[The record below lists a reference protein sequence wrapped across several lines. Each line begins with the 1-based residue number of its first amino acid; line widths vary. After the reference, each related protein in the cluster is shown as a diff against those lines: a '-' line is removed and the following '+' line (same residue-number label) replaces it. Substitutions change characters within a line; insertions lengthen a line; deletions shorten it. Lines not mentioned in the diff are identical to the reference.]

1 MEASSFFAALDP
13 LRIALVAVA
22 AFAGSLAAG
31 LSGLGGGM
39 LLAIV
44 IAPIVGIEVLVPVMT
59 VTMLLNH
66 VARVGAFYREVD
78 WKVAGRVTLTALP
91 ATVIGA
97 CVYAALP
104 AHVVAIVIGLLAL
117 VFVPARRLTGEAAWR
132 VGTAGM
138 LGVGG
143 IFGFFSGTAIGA
155 GMLLV
160 PVLLGTG
167 LAGPVLVG
175 TDAVIGF
182 AVLIVKT
189 ITFGTL
195 AVLSTDIV
203 IVGVVVGV
211 FTMPGV
217 YVARSIL
224 RRTSVRMHTLIVE
237 VMIIAGGISFVWRG
251 IQAS

>member
-1 MEASSFFAALDP
+1 MEADLFFAALDP
-13 LRIALVAVA
+13 LRVVLVAVA

-44 IAPIVGIEVLVPVMT
+44 IAPIVGIDVLVPVMT
-59 VTMLLNH
+59 ITMLLNH
-66 VARVGAFYREVD
+66 VARVGAFYRDVD

-97 CVYAALP
+97 WVYAALP
-104 AHVVAIVIGLLAL
+104 PNVIAIVIGVLAL
-117 VFVPARRLTGEAAWR
+117 LFVPARRLTGDAAWR

-138 LGVGG
+138 LGIGG
-143 IFGFFSGTAIGA
+143 IFGFLSGTAIGA

-175 TDAVIGF
+175 TDAVIGI

-195 AVLSTDIV
+195 AVLTTDIV
-203 IVGVVVGV
+203 TVGVVVGL

-217 YVARSIL
+217 YVARWIL
-224 RRTSVRMHTLIVE
+224 RKSSVRMHTLIVE
-237 VMIIAGGISFVWRG
+237 IMIVGGGISFVWRG
-251 IQAS
+251 IHAS